1 MIDDVSQ
8 VTLREM
14 PPDQR
19 PRNRLMERGA
29 GALGDAELLAC
40 LMPNGTGQASLQI
53 AEALLARFG
62 GLAGVARAPLA
73 ELATVRGV
81 GEARAAGIRAA
92 VELGV
97 RLNRRA
103 ASATKLDDAG
113 RIADLVGPE
122 MRLLPTESARVVLL
136 NAKLHLIAV
145 EAVSEGLLDQTLVH
159 AREVFSPAVA
169 RRAYAV
175 VLAHNHPSGDPTPS
189 EADIRITRALRESA
203 KVLDVPLLDHV
214 IVGNRSTAYP
224 EGWFSFK
231 AAGYL

>member
-145 EAVSEGLLDQTLVH
+145 EAVSEGLL
-159 AREVFSPAVA
+159 
-169 RRAYAV
+169 
-175 VLAHNHPSGDPTPS
+175 
-189 EADIRITRALRESA
+189 
-203 KVLDVPLLDHV
+203 
-214 IVGNRSTAYP
+214 
-224 EGWFSFK
+224 
-231 AAGYL
+231 